1 MLIFSIL
8 QSKNTERKAGLKQGS
23 TIYCLQEMHLTGKDK
38 QTLSK
43 WVEKAIKKMESE
55 SKKEE

>member
-1 MLIFSIL
+1 
-8 QSKNTERKAGLKQGS
+8 
-23 TIYCLQEMHLTGKDK
+23 MHLTGKDK